1 MAKKLSPRAQRL
13 IIALGPDEAYN
24 IGSKVLDVEH
34 ILLALLKSADGLGY
48 FVLKAMRINV
58 LTMQLTIEQSM
69 TARIPNTE
77 LYDLPHSARLNALLI
92 NAEKEADSTGSD
104 YVGTE
109 HLLLAAVAE
118 EKSLVNTY
126 FAKAGIGHSQVRQVV
141 LDVQKKVPS
150 SAKQD
155 NASSFYRETGDA
167 VPYMSDGSEQRR
179 QFNKN
184 GMLAHFSR
192 DLTEEAADEDAD
204 PVIGRREEILRV
216 IRILSRRTKNN
227 PVLVGE
233 PGVGKTAVVE
243 GLAHHIVKGTVPACL
258 LHKRVLCLDLAAM
271 IAGTKY
277 RGEFEERLKRVMK
290 ELKENRDIIL
300 FIDEL
305 HTIIGAGGPEGSM
318 DACNML
324 KPALS
329 RGEIQIIGATTTKEY
344 RKYIEK
350 DSALARRFQKVLV
363 EEPGEAE
370 SMEILDGLKKK
381 YEEFHHVKYE
391 DGVTELIV
399 KYSRRYIAERFLP
412 DKAIDILDEAGA
424 AKKIEE
430 TEPPTELA
438 ELEKTIAQLSEE
450 KRQLVQDQDY
460 EKAAFVRD
468 KVAELRRRKDEFNAK
483 WKEKGL
489 SGRKTV
495 TKEDVCA
502 IISTMTGIPVEQLD
516 KGETKKLLEM
526 EKHLH
531 NDVVGQNEAISL
543 ISSAVRR
550 SRAGVSSLKRPVGSF
565 IFLGPT
571 GVGKT
576 QLAKALAKF
585 LFGTEDALIRV
596 DMSDFMEKQ
605 NASRLVG
612 APPGYIG
619 YDEGGMLT
627 EKVRQHPYSVVLLD
641 EIEKAHPDI
650 FNLLLQLLEE
660 GELSDNLGHTVSF
673 RNTVIIMTSNAG
685 SRQIGADSRM
695 GFASSK
701 EGLLPY
707 EDLKAS
713 AMEELK
719 KLMPPELLNRI
730 DDVVVFSAL
739 TREEVNAI
747 LDIQMRELE
756 DRLMEQQLS
765 IVLKPKAREFMVEN
779 GYEPT
784 MGARPMRRLIQRDI
798 EDGIANLLLSG
809 KRGNATQIIVN
820 SDGESLSVHFNKPR
834 KIASDVQPLLVE
846 KVEK

>member
-77 LYDLPHSARLNALLI
+77 LYDLPHSARLNALLV

-258 LHKRVLCLDLAAM
+258 LHKRILCLDLAAM

-305 HTIIGAGGPEGSM
+305 
-318 DACNML
+318 
-324 KPALS
+324 
-329 RGEIQIIGATTTKEY
+329 
-344 RKYIEK
+344 
-350 DSALARRFQKVLV
+350 
-363 EEPGEAE
+363 
-370 SMEILDGLKKK
+370 
-381 YEEFHHVKYE
+381 
-391 DGVTELIV
+391 
-399 KYSRRYIAERFLP
+399 
-412 DKAIDILDEAGA
+412 
-424 AKKIEE
+424 
-430 TEPPTELA
+430 
-438 ELEKTIAQLSEE
+438 
-450 KRQLVQDQDY
+450 
-460 EKAAFVRD
+460 
-468 KVAELRRRKDEFNAK
+468 
-483 WKEKGL
+483 
-489 SGRKTV
+489 
-495 TKEDVCA
+495 
-502 IISTMTGIPVEQLD
+502 
-516 KGETKKLLEM
+516 
-526 EKHLH
+526 
-531 NDVVGQNEAISL
+531 
-543 ISSAVRR
+543 
-550 SRAGVSSLKRPVGSF
+550 
-565 IFLGPT
+565 
-571 GVGKT
+571 
-576 QLAKALAKF
+576 
-585 LFGTEDALIRV
+585 
-596 DMSDFMEKQ
+596 
-605 NASRLVG
+605 
-612 APPGYIG
+612 
-619 YDEGGMLT
+619 
-627 EKVRQHPYSVVLLD
+627 
-641 EIEKAHPDI
+641 
-650 FNLLLQLLEE
+650 
-660 GELSDNLGHTVSF
+660 
-673 RNTVIIMTSNAG
+673 
-685 SRQIGADSRM
+685 
-695 GFASSK
+695 
-701 EGLLPY
+701 
-707 EDLKAS
+707 
-713 AMEELK
+713 
-719 KLMPPELLNRI
+719 
-730 DDVVVFSAL
+730 
-739 TREEVNAI
+739 
-747 LDIQMRELE
+747 
-756 DRLMEQQLS
+756 
-765 IVLKPKAREFMVEN
+765 
-779 GYEPT
+779 
-784 MGARPMRRLIQRDI
+784 
-798 EDGIANLLLSG
+798 
-809 KRGNATQIIVN
+809 
-820 SDGESLSVHFNKPR
+820 
-834 KIASDVQPLLVE
+834 
-846 KVEK
+846 